1 MWALRRVFFLRR
13 TLALPEL
20 ISGNVPVTAPRQ
32 PPRGFFCGALSMFDN
47 LEVKVLYS
55 S

>member
-1 MWALRRVFFLRR
+1 VRRSWKSASGGVARNYSCEKQDGFAGWPQRR
-13 TLALPEL
+13 P
-20 ISGNVPVTAPRQ
+20 S
-32 PPRGFFCGALSMFDN
+32 FCGALSMFDN

>member
-1 MWALRRVFFLRR
+1 VVVKWVEGPSEKTGLLV
-13 TLALPEL
+13 
-20 ISGNVPVTAPRQ
+20 G
-32 PPRGFFCGALSMFDN
+32 GALSMFDN